1 MRFSFQLSERGGVHM
16 EILKPCPNCGHK
28 KYIFAYP
35 THAVKKAVILDSLKK
50 RENISYNIGY
60 YSKLLGIYD
69 LEGFLKLKSTPVLMC
84 TRCNN
89 FIVSCP
95 NCGEYLNLGKGQVNI
110 CSVMICSKCRKEYI
124 CSGIQSDYE
133 QLRLG
138 LVMQEL
144 DNLVGMKSIKRQI
157 NDLVHYIDTQN
168 KRRDV
173 GLPATTLTLHM
184 AFIGNPGTGK
194 TSVARILG
202 EIYKTMG
209 LLKSGH
215 LVEVDRKD
223 LVGEY
228 VGHTAV
234 KTIKKVAEAMGGILF
249 IDEAYTLSKDSLNDF
264 GQEAIETLL
273 KAMEDYRD
281 RFVVIVAGYP
291 REMNYFLESN
301 PGLKSRFSTII
312 KFEDYS
318 PEELEEIFKK
328 QLTSYEYEITPEA
341 LQKVRE
347 KINEIHNNKGRNFS
361 NGRLIRNLFDEV
373 IKKQSVRISN
383 QGIIEKSQLVKIKL
397 EDILELE

>member
-1 MRFSFQLSERGGVHM
+1 M
-16 EILKPCPNCGHK
+16 EILKPCPNCSRK

-35 THAVKKAVILDSLKK
+35 TYAVKKAVILDSIRKA
-50 RENISYNIGY
+50 ENLDYNINY

-69 LEGFLKLKSTPVLMC
+69 LEKFLKLKSTPVLMC
-84 TRCNN
+84 THCNN
-89 FIVSCP
+89 FIAACP
-95 NCGEYLNLGKGQVNI
+95 NCGEYLNLGKEQVNI
-110 CSVMICSKCRKEYI
+110 CSVMTCAKCRKEYT
-124 CSGIQSDYE
+124 CSGMMSDYE
-133 QLRLG
+133 QLRTG

-144 DNLVGMKSIKRQI
+144 DNLIGMKGIKKQI
-157 NDLVHYIDTQN
+157 NDLVYYIDAQR

-173 GLPATTLTLHM
+173 GLPTTTLTLHM

-228 VGHTAV
+228 IGHTAI

-249 IDEAYTLSKDSLNDF
+249 IDEAYTLAKDSMNDF
-264 GQEAIETLL
+264 GQEAVETLL

-312 KFEDYS
+312 KFEDYTTD
-318 PEELEEIFKK
+318 ELEEIFKK
-328 QLTSYEYEITPEA
+328 QLFSYEYEITPDA
-341 LQKVRE
+341 LQRVRE
-347 KINEIHNNKGRNFS
+347 KINEICKNKGKNFS
-361 NGRLIRNLFDEV
+361 NGRLIRNLFDQIV
-373 IKKQSVRISN
+373 KKQSVRISSKDLR
-383 QGIIEKSQLVKIKL
+383 EKDELAKITL
-397 EDILELE
+397 EDVIELE